1 MSGAMNHSNIKTYY
15 ATLSITRDTQC
26 TRLLHV
32 HATTGT
38 EGPEG
43 PMRCDMSVHNL
54 NAQPSF
60 AALSYVWGTMSPSP
74 ETINCGSV
82 DLPISTNG
90 LSALRHLR
98 AKLGAFT
105 IWIDAVCINQL
116 DETEKAQQ
124 IPLMEQIY
132 ESATTTYFWL
142 GEGSL
147 IKQKAMNYLNQP
159 GFIRY
164 YFECPSML
172 WNGGVRRRI
181 WAAYFHHYSCLF
193 RSSPVIPDNVEC
205 MAILPGT
212 YPSH

>member
-1 MSGAMNHSNIKTYY
+1 MNVNNIETYY
-15 ATLSITRDTQC
+15 AALPITRDTKC
-26 TRLLHV
+26 TRLLQV
-32 HATTGT
+32 YASTDT
-38 EGPEG
+38 EGPGG
-43 PMRCDMSVHNL
+43 PIFCDMSVHNL
-54 NAQPSF
+54 DAQPSF

-74 ETINCGSV
+74 ATICCGSV

-116 DETEKAQQ
+116 DAIEKAQQ

-142 GEGSL
+142 GEGGPA
-147 IKQKAMNYLNQP
+147 KQRAMNHLCQP
-159 GFIRY
+159 GFIQY
-164 YFECPSML
+164 YFERPSML
-172 WNGGVRRRI
+172 WSGGVRRRT
-181 WAAYFHHYSCLF
+181 WAAYFHYYSCLCKF
-193 RSSPVIPDNVEC
+193 SPVFPDNVDC
-205 MAILPGT
+205 MAILSGP